1 MYFFFFIRG
10 GYGRHIEGGKQEVV
24 EIYKEEMAGIKV
36 FRCPFCD
43 VKPLGSDIRF
53 RKHLK
58 THHPQQKTLLR
69 DHVRPDDNKM
79 EESEQALPLEI
90 FFPKPLLE
98 KVEDMVRLDVRKV
111 TEVESKQE
119 LVIMEEEEV
128 LHADRVED
136 DGNSFFLL
144 PEGRSGSIEGFVGG
158 NVYTLKDREERDVC
172 GVCGNL
178 TLGNI
183 CKSGEEEIMAKVI
196 EGVLGIPTS
205 PNMCSTCQEVASDIA
220 KTKESI
226 RNLQHQLTL
235 AVGRL
240 SDLASLGKRLAEED
254 IVQGGLCSSDGSSVV
269 VRVVEEGRLDPALP
283 HLGLSVVAQHR
294 GKLLDRSQ
302 VRADDGS
309 SPEIS
314 KEEDSGGVYLTQEE
328 WARGG
333 LGMCGGEVQV
343 PAPLVAGLGVGQGQ
357 SKVLVSKALAVD
369 LPRPY
374 FCLECDQSFG
384 SLGSLADHL
393 QKHLDGKRKG
403 KKGNSTGDH
412 DFAVPDF
419 ESPMKGEERS
429 LKEQPRIRDL
439 THTDKYRIELRSYM
453 HQEQFKDCR
462 NEVPSLEKPFQCKEC
477 NKTFARAHD
486 LWGHHA
492 SYRGP
497 AFKCNFQ
504 SCEEV
509 FLRLPDFAVHYSA
522 HGGQRLIVPDS
533 AAEKKTLHI
542 TCPVCQ
548 TVVPGLYKLQRHKM
562 KHDPELKYKCPACPK
577 QFVKAN
583 TLRAHISN
591 VHKGSKPQKKC
602 KKCDAIVFSDNG
614 LFAHMKSAHG
624 EECHACASCGEIF
637 LLESQLAEHKLI
649 HNGQSKVSK
658 TDEPEPDGETG
669 SGPRQCPECE
679 AIILPSET
687 LSAHF
692 AAAHKDME
700 QRFQCSECSGATG
713 EQERFLTLEG
723 ARRHYRQVHHSR
735 PHTCWACKQSFG
747 KETALHLHL
756 ASAHP
761 EVVGEEEQGAVQC
774 LHCTQVFPSHTER
787 VSHTRYYH
795 MVETIDITST
805 ELDEVL
811 DFLPLEQH
819 NLSFSSPGHHGGRT
833 CDRVWAGK

>member
-1 MYFFFFIRG
+1 M
-10 GYGRHIEGGKQEVV
+10 V

-69 DHVRPDDNKM
+69 DHVRPDGNKM
-79 EESEQALPLEI
+79 EESEEALEI

-98 KVEDMVRLDVRKV
+98 KVEDMVGLKVRKV
-111 TEVESKQE
+111 NEVESKQE
-119 LVIMEEEEV
+119 VVIMEEEEP
-128 LHADRVED
+128 HDDSDRVED

-144 PEGRSGSIEGFVGG
+144 PEGRGGNIQGFVGG
-158 NVYTLKDREERDVC
+158 NLYTLKDREEREVC

-178 TLGNI
+178 TLGNS
-183 CKSGEEEIMAKVI
+183 CKSGEEESMAKVI
-196 EGVLGIPTS
+196 EGVLGMPTS
-205 PNMCSTCQEVASDIA
+205 PNLCPTCQEVASDIA
-220 KTKESI
+220 KTKEGI
-226 RNLQHQLTL
+226 RNLQQHLTL
-235 AVGRL
+235 AVSRL

-283 HLGLSVVAQHR
+283 HLGLPVVAQHR

-302 VRADDGS
+302 VKADDGS

-333 LGMCGGEVQV
+333 LGVCGGEVQV
-343 PAPLVAGLGVGQGQ
+343 PAPLVAGIGVGRGQ
-357 SKVLVSKALAVD
+357 TKVLVSKALAVD

-384 SLGSLADHL
+384 SLSSLADHL
-393 QKHLDGKRKG
+393 QRHLDGKKKG
-403 KKGNSTGDH
+403 KKDNSTGDH

-419 ESPMKGEERS
+419 ESPIKGEERS

-548 TVVPGLYKLQRHKM
+548 TIVPGLYKLQRHKM

-591 VHKGSKPQKKC
+591 VHNGSKPQKKC
-602 KKCDAIVFSDNG
+602 
-614 LFAHMKSAHG
+614 
-624 EECHACASCGEIF
+624 
-637 LLESQLAEHKLI
+637 
-649 HNGQSKVSK
+649 
-658 TDEPEPDGETG
+658 
-669 SGPRQCPECE
+669 
-679 AIILPSET
+679 
-687 LSAHF
+687 
-692 AAAHKDME
+692 
-700 QRFQCSECSGATG
+700 
-713 EQERFLTLEG
+713 
-723 ARRHYRQVHHSR
+723 
-735 PHTCWACKQSFG
+735 
-747 KETALHLHL
+747 
-756 ASAHP
+756 
-761 EVVGEEEQGAVQC
+761 
-774 LHCTQVFPSHTER
+774 
-787 VSHTRYYH
+787 
-795 MVETIDITST
+795 
-805 ELDEVL
+805 
-811 DFLPLEQH
+811 
-819 NLSFSSPGHHGGRT
+819 
-833 CDRVWAGK
+833 

>member
-1 MYFFFFIRG
+1 MIRG
-10 GYGRHIEGGKQEVV
+10 GYGRHVEGGKQDVV
-24 EIYKEEMAGIKV
+24 EIYKEDVAGTKV

-69 DHVRPDDNKM
+69 DSVRPDGGNRI
-79 EESEQALPLEI
+79 EESQETLPLEI

-98 KVEDMVRLDVRKV
+98 KVEDMVRLDVNKV
-111 TEVESKQE
+111 NEAESKPE

-128 LHADRVED
+128 LESDRVGD
-136 DGNSFFLL
+136 DENSFFLL
-144 PEGRSGSIEGFVGG
+144 PEGRSGSIEGFVRGDLCT
-158 NVYTLKDREERDVC
+158 VKEREDKEVC

-178 TLGNI
+178 ILGYS
-183 CKSGEEEIMAKVI
+183 CEAGEEETMTKVV
-196 EGVLGIPTS
+196 EGVLGIPTG
-205 PNMCSTCQEVASDIA
+205 PNIMCSTCREVASDIVR
-220 KTKESI
+220 TKESI
-226 RNLQHQLTL
+226 RHLQHQLAL

-254 IVQGGLCSSDGSSVV
+254 IAQGGLCSSDGASVV
-269 VRVVEEGRLDPALP
+269 VRVVEEGRLDPSLP
-283 HLGLSVVAQHR
+283 HLGLSVVAQYN
-294 GKLLDRSQ
+294 GKLLDGSQ
-302 VRADDGS
+302 VKADDGS
-309 SPEIS
+309 RPETS
-314 KEEDSGGVYLTQEE
+314 KEEDGGGVYLTQEE

-343 PAPLVAGLGVGQGQ
+343 PAHLLVGLGVGQRQ
-357 SKVLVSKALAVD
+357 AKVLVSKALAVD
-369 LPRPY
+369 LPRPF
-374 FCLECDQSFG
+374 FCSECDQSFG
-384 SLGSLADHL
+384 ALGSLAEHL
-393 QKHLDGKRKG
+393 QRHFDGKKTRK
-403 KKGNSTGDH
+403 KNNITADH

-419 ESPMKGEERS
+419 ESPFKGEERS
-429 LKEQPRIRDL
+429 FKEQPCIKDL

-504 SCEEV
+504 SCDEV

-522 HGGQRLIVPDS
+522 HGGQRLIVPES
-533 AAEKKTLHI
+533 AAEKKILHI

-637 LLESQLAEHKLI
+637 LLESQLVEHMLI
-649 HNGQSKVSK
+649 HNNQSKLLKSN
-658 TDEPEPDGETG
+658 DPEPGGGNE
-669 SGPRQCPECE
+669 SALRQCPECE
-679 AIILPSET
+679 TTILPTETMSE
-687 LSAHF
+687 HF
-692 AAAHKDME
+692 ATAHQDAE
-700 QRFQCSECSGATG
+700 QRFQCSECNGVVG

-723 ARRHYRQVHHSR
+723 ARRHYRQVHTSR

-747 KETALHLHL
+747 KEAALHLHL

-761 EVVGEEEQGAVQC
+761 EVVGEEEEGAVQC

-811 DFLPLEQH
+811 AFYNYPKLIS
-819 NLSFSSPGHHGGRT
+819 LSLGDHGGRT
-833 CDRVWAGK
+833 CD